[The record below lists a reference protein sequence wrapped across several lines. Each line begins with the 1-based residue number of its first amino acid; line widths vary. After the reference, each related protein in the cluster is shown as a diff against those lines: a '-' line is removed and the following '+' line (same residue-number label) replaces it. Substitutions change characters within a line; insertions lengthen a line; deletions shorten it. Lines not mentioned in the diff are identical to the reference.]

1 MSSPRSVSHVIRD
14 AVQCT
19 GPSFMKSKDG
29 SSKLCWCNIL
39 DFLIRY
45 RFILRSKLIMRRCS
59 GGHTCLISGLK
70 VQGVYVCQ

>member
-1 MSSPRSVSHVIRD
+1 
-14 AVQCT
+14 
-19 GPSFMKSKDG
+19 MKSKDG
-29 SSKLCWCNIL
+29 SSKLCRCNIL

-70 VQGVYVCQ
+70 VQDVYVCQ